1 MKKVISLC
9 LSLIMAL
16 SIVLGINMT
25 AYAAGGSF
33 TTAGT
38 AMNYTVG
45 TSVSGA
51 LTGNDGIDFI
61 KFTLNESGRIYITA
75 QGSDRY
81 YIDLYS
87 ENQLSSD
94 IAGKIIEY
102 NSNLGKSYNEYSYS
116 LVAGTYYL
124 KAYYS
129 TSKTINYT
137 ISTSFTSANESF
149 YENLTVN
156 DNIIGNANHI
166 KRDTTYNGML
176 AENDKVD
183 FYQFTATTGAHTIKI
198 KSDRNVYFSV
208 YTMNG
213 SEIDY
218 WTAYT
223 NDSTS
228 YAQKSVDISLSV
240 GTYCLKIYH
249 YPYGA
254 YGDNYPFYSFSI
266 SSPHEHNYTF
276 SKHVKATATSKG
288 YDLYKCKCG
297 ASYKTN
303 VTGYKKLS
311 APSIKSTKAIS
322 SGHKIS
328 VAWSKVS
335 GAQGYQISWSKDSK
349 GNKVAAKKSIS
360 NGATTKCTGKNFTK
374 GRTYYVRVRAY
385 KTTNGKKTYG
395 KWSSA
400 KKIKAK

>member
-9 LSLIMAL
+9 LSLIMTL
-16 SIVLGINMT
+16 SIVSGINMT

-33 TTAGT
+33 TTVGT

-51 LTGNDGIDFI
+51 LTENDKIDFI
-61 KFTLNESGRIYITA
+61 KFTLNESGRMYITA
-75 QGSDRY
+75 QGSNHY
-81 YIDLYS
+81 YIELYS
-87 ENQLSSD
+87 ENQLNDSIDYNS
-94 IAGKIIEY
+94 IEY
-102 NSNLGKSYNEYSYS
+102 NSNLGKSYDEYSYA

-124 KAYYS
+124 KVNCS

-166 KRDTTYNGML
+166 ERDTTYNGML
-176 AENDKVD
+176 AKNDEVD
-183 FYQFTATTGAHTIKI
+183 FYQFRATTGAHTIKI
-198 KSDRNVYFSV
+198 KSDRNVCFSV

-228 YAQKSVDISLSV
+228 YAQKSVDISLSA
-240 GTYCLKIYH
+240 GTYCLKVYH
-249 YPYGA
+249 S

-266 SSPHEHNYTF
+266 SSPHKHNYTF
-276 SKHVKATATSKG
+276 SKRVKATATSKG

-328 VAWSKVS
+328 VTWSKVS
-335 GAQGYQISWSKDSK
+335 GAQGYQISWSKNSK
-349 GNKVAAKKSIS
+349 GNKIAAKKSVS
-360 NGATTKCTGKNFTK
+360 SGATTKCTGKNFTK

>member
-9 LSLIMAL
+9 LSLIMTL
-16 SIVLGINMT
+16 SIVSGINMT

-33 TTAGT
+33 TTVGT

-51 LTGNDGIDFI
+51 LTENDKIDFI
-61 KFTLNESGRIYITA
+61 KFTLNESGRMYITA
-75 QGSDRY
+75 QGSNHY

-87 ENQLSSD
+87 ENQLNDSIDYNS
-94 IAGKIIEY
+94 IEY
-102 NSNLGKSYNEYSYS
+102 NSNLGKSYDEYSYA

-124 KAYYS
+124 KVNCS

-166 KRDTTYNGML
+166 ERDTTYNGML
-176 AENDKVD
+176 AKNDEVD
-183 FYQFTATTGAHTIKI
+183 FYQFRATTGAHTIKI
-198 KSDRNVYFSV
+198 KSDRNVCFSV

-228 YAQKSVDISLSV
+228 YAQKSVDISLSA
-240 GTYCLKIYH
+240 GTYCLKVYH
-249 YPYGA
+249 SYGN
-254 YGDNYPFYSFSI
+254 NYPFYSFSI
-266 SSPHEHNYTF
+266 SSPHKHNYTF
-276 SKHVKATATSKG
+276 SKRVKATATSKG

-322 SGHKIS
+322 RGHKIS
-328 VAWSKVS
+328 VTWSKVS

-349 GNKVAAKKSIS
+349 GNKVAAKKSVS
-360 NGATTKCTGKNFTK
+360 SGATTKCTGKNFTK

>member
-16 SIVLGINMT
+16 SVISGINMT

-33 TTAGT
+33 TTVGT
-38 AMNYTVG
+38 AMNYTIG
-45 TSVSGA
+45 TSVSGT
-51 LTGNDGIDFI
+51 LTQNDGVDFI

-75 QGSDRY
+75 QGSDYY
-81 YIDLYS
+81 YIYLYS
-87 ENQLSSD
+87 ENQLNS
-94 IAGKIIEY
+94 KIDYTYIEY
-102 NSNLGKSYNEYSYS
+102 NSNLGKSYKEYSYA

-124 KAYYS
+124 KANCS

-137 ISTSFTSANESF
+137 ISTNFTSANESF
-149 YENLTVN
+149 YESLTVN
-156 DNIIGNANHI
+156 DDIIGNANHI
-166 KRDTTYNGML
+166 ERDTTYKGML
-176 AENDKVD
+176 AENDEVD

-198 KSDRNVYFSV
+198 KSDRDIYFAV

-213 SEIDY
+213 SRIDYY

-223 NDSTS
+223 NDSTG
-228 YAQKSVDISLSV
+228 YAQKSVDISLSA
-240 GTYCLKIYH
+240 GTYCLKIYQ
-249 YPYGA
+249 YG
-254 YGDNYPFYSFSI
+254 NYCPFYSFSI

-303 VTGYKKLS
+303 ITGYKKLG
-311 APSIKSTKAIS
+311 APSIKSAKAIS

-335 GAQGYQISWSKDSK
+335 GAQGYQVSWAKDSK
-349 GNKVAAKKSIS
+349 GNKVAAKKNIS
-360 NGATTKCTGKNFTK
+360 GGTTTNCTGKNFTK
-374 GRTYYVRVRAY
+374 GRTYYIRVRAY
-385 KTTNGKKTYG
+385 KTTNRKKTYG

-400 KKIKAK
+400 KKVKAK

>member
-9 LSLIMAL
+9 LSLIMTL
-16 SIVLGINMT
+16 SIVSGINIT

-33 TTAGT
+33 TTVGT

-51 LTGNDGIDFI
+51 LTENDKIDFI

-75 QGSDRY
+75 QGSNHY
-81 YIDLYS
+81 YIELYS
-87 ENQLSSD
+87 ENQLNDSIDYNS
-94 IAGKIIEY
+94 IEY
-102 NSNLGKSYNEYSYS
+102 NSNLGKSYDEYSYA

-124 KAYYS
+124 KVNCS

-166 KRDTTYNGML
+166 ERDTTYNGML
-176 AENDKVD
+176 AKNDEVD
-183 FYQFTATTGAHTIKI
+183 FYQFRATTGAHTIKI
-198 KSDRNVYFSV
+198 KSDRNVCFSV

-228 YAQKSVDISLSV
+228 YAQKSVDISLSA
-240 GTYCLKIYH
+240 GTYCLKVYH
-249 YPYGA
+249 SYGN
-254 YGDNYPFYSFSI
+254 NYPFYSFSI
-266 SSPHEHNYTF
+266 SSPHKHNYTF
-276 SKHVKATATSKG
+276 SKRVKATATSKG

-328 VAWSKVS
+328 VTWSKVS

-349 GNKVAAKKSIS
+349 GNKVAAKKSVS
-360 NGATTKCTGKNFTK
+360 SGATTKCTGKNFTK

>member
-9 LSLIMAL
+9 LSLIMTL
-16 SIVLGINMT
+16 SIVSGINIT

-33 TTAGT
+33 TTVGT

-51 LTGNDGIDFI
+51 LTENDKIDFI
-61 KFTLNESGRIYITA
+61 KFTLNESGRMYITA
-75 QGSDRY
+75 QGSNHY

-87 ENQLSSD
+87 ENQLNDSIDYNS
-94 IAGKIIEY
+94 IEY
-102 NSNLGKSYNEYSYS
+102 NSNLGKSYDEYSYA

-124 KAYYS
+124 KVNCS

-166 KRDTTYNGML
+166 ERDTTYNGML
-176 AENDKVD
+176 AKNDEVD
-183 FYQFTATTGAHTIKI
+183 FYQFRATTGAHTIKI
-198 KSDRNVYFSV
+198 KSDRNVCFSV

-228 YAQKSVDISLSV
+228 YAQKSVDISLSA
-240 GTYCLKIYH
+240 GTYCLKVYH
-249 YPYGA
+249 SYGN
-254 YGDNYPFYSFSI
+254 NYPFYSFSI
-266 SSPHEHNYTF
+266 SSPHKHNYTF
-276 SKHVKATATSKG
+276 SKRVKATATSKG

-328 VAWSKVS
+328 VTWSKVS

-349 GNKVAAKKSIS
+349 GNKVAAKKSVS
-360 NGATTKCTGKNFTK
+360 SGATTKCTGKNFTK